1 MVISGV
7 GFASPLGCGHE
18 AVWRRLVGGESGL
31 RRLPGQFLSPN
42 VKVFAAGL
50 VPYMTGDCQEE
61 EKVKNKV
68 GVLDDGGPFSPYA
81 LFGRSVDGEMNMI
94 TQYGICAAD
103 FALEHAQQP
112 LKSGAY
118 SMERAGVTLAT
129 GGVGPLDEIHSAYN
143 VLEKSPRRL
152 SPYFIPKTLTNMTG
166 GHMSLRYGTKGP
178 LLSPS
183 SACAASAHAV
193 GDAYNF
199 IRMGYADVMLAGGAE
214 AAVNQLSIGGFAKMK
229 ALSSHEEPVAASRPF
244 DVDRDGFVIAEG
256 ACVLVLEDLEKAIAR
271 GAPIIAEVTGFG
283 LSSDSHHITSPSPD
297 GNGASR
303 SMEMAIADAG
313 VTPGDVGYINA
324 HATSTPTGDE
334 IEATAIANTF
344 AGSGGDLYVSSTKGA
359 TGHLLGAAG
368 ALELAFTAMAV
379 RDGVVPPTL
388 NLEQPCQVGGRSEDS
403 LPFKF
408 AKGQSVAHPAL
419 AHAINNSF
427 GFGGTNASL
436 LVSKYPQDT

>member
-1 MVISGV
+1 M
-7 GFASPLGCGHE
+7 
-18 AVWRRLVGGESGL
+18 WRKLLGGESGI
-31 RRLPGQFLSPN
+31 RKLPANLSSPN
-42 VKVFAAGL
+42 VTVFAAGL
-50 VPYMTGDCQEE
+50 VPHVSGDN
-61 EKVKNKV
+61 EKNA
-68 GVLDDGGPFSPYA
+68 LLEDGGPFSAHA

-94 TQYGICAAD
+94 TQYGICAAE
-103 FALEHAQQP
+103 FALEHARQP
-112 LKSGAY
+112 LKCGAY
-118 SMERAGVTLAT
+118 SMDRAGVTLAT
-129 GGVGPLDEIHSAYN
+129 GGVGPLDDIHYAYN

-229 ALSSHEEPVAASRPF
+229 ALSTNKDPVAASRPF

-256 ACVLVLEDLEKAIAR
+256 ACVLVLEEMEKAIAR
-271 GAPIIAEVTGFG
+271 GAPIIAEVSGFG

-303 SMEMAIADAG
+303 SMEMAISDAG
-313 VTPGDVGYINA
+313 IRPVDIGYINA

-334 IEATAIANTF
+334 IEAIAIANTF
-344 AGSGGDLYVSSTKGA
+344 AGSKGDLYVSSTKGA

-368 ALELAFTAMAV
+368 AVELAFTALSV

-388 NLEQPCQVGGRSEDS
+388 NLEQPCQVGDSTEDS
-403 LPFKF
+403 LPFQF
-408 AKGQSVAHPAL
+408 VRGECIEHPSL
-419 AHAINNSF
+419 VHAINNSF
-427 GFGGTNASL
+427 GFGGTNASIL
-436 LVSKYPQDT
+436 LSRDPAAV